1 MHFETELILHIGQSY
16 KEGIAVDELVDE
28 MTIGLDLTLR
38 DVQSKLK
45 QKAPLAACK
54 RIQTFSGRG
63 KLYSV

>member
-54 RIQTFSGRG
+54 RI
-63 KLYSV
+63 